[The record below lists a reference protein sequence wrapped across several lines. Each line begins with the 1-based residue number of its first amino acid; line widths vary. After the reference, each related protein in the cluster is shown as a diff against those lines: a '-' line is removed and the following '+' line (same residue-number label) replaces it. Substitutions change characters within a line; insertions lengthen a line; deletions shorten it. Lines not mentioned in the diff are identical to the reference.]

1 MPFLQINGYLI
12 KFSLTDP
19 LYGRFVH
26 LSCFDVVS
34 ISLLQIIVNTI
45 IVFFC
50 ICLRAKSYIAA
61 IVYTIKA
68 LQPSSGFRY
77 NLT

>member
-19 LYGRFVH
+19 FYGRFVH

-45 IVFFC
+45 IVILC
-50 ICLRAKSYIAA
+50 ICLRAKSYIAT

-68 LQPSSGFRY
+68 LKQSSGFRY